1 MEILTPQR
9 GTSWPTLIAAI
20 DNVGEDHAKPFPID
34 KESSI
39 RPAISTHVKKMHPD
53 RVYKASK
60 ETRNGILAIWVWRKS

>member
-9 GTSWPTLIAAI
+9 GTSWPSLIAGI
-20 DNVGEDHAKPFPID
+20 ELIGENHAKPFPLD

-39 RPAISTHVKKMHPD
+39 RPAISNHVKRNHPD

-60 ETRNGILAIWVWRKS
+60 ETRKGVLAIWVWRIS